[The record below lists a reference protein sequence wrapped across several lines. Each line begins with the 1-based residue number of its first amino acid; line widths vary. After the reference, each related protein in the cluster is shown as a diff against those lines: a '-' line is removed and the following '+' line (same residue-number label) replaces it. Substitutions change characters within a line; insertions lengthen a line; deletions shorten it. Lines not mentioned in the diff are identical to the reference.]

1 MALLLPDSLSGD
13 GFQNGT
19 KVIVDLQDYVGL
31 IKKKLI
37 LEQIRSAGFQPAGSG
52 SSPRTA

>member
-1 MALLLPDSLSGD
+1 MDSTK
-13 GFQNGT
+13 GT

-37 LEQIRSAGFQPAGSG
+37 LEHI
-52 SSPRTA
+52 

>member
-1 MALLLPDSLSGD
+1 MALLPTGPWKDAVMPL
-13 GFQNGT
+13 

-37 LEQIRSAGFQPAGSG
+37 LEQIRSAGFLPVETS
-52 SSPRTA
+52 SSPGAA

>member
-1 MALLLPDSLSGD
+1 MDSTK
-13 GFQNGT
+13 GT

-37 LEQIRSAGFQPAGSG
+37 LEQFRSAGFQPGGSV
-52 SSPRTA
+52 SSPGAA

>member
-1 MALLLPDSLSGD
+1 MDSAT
-13 GFQNGT
+13 GT

-52 SSPRTA
+52 SSPGTA

>member
-1 MALLLPDSLSGD
+1 MDSTK
-13 GFQNGT
+13 GT

-37 LEQIRSAGFQPAGSG
+37 LEQIRSAGFLPDGSV
-52 SSPRTA
+52 SSPGAA